1 MSNLVKLRRK
11 KKMLRLSLPRKYK
24 NKGIFAKKLRK
35 QFETRCLFRN
45 FNIVIKADVAM
56 IYDKGDIIPENLEI
70 RHISLQSCPIEPDRA
85 RGILG

>member
-11 KKMLRLSLPRKYK
+11 KKMLRLSSPRKYK
-24 NKGIFAKKLRK
+24 NKEIFAKKLRK

-56 IYDKGDIIPENLEI
+56 IHDKGDIIPENLEI
-70 RHISLQSCPIEPDRA
+70 RHISLQSCPSEPGGA